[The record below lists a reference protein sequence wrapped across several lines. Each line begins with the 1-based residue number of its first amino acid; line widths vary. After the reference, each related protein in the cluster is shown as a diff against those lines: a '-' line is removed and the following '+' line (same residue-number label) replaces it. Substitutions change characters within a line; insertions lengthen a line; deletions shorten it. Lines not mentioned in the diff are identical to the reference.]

1 MTTIPPSPPPSTP
14 PPADQPDN
22 NTNKVTKF
30 LSRSVRKLGLGKF
43 FPDAE
48 KTDTSSRKKLY
59 EYTPEVIAP
68 KNSLNREN
76 QDVLSDK
83 TVADMKNATTAAQ
96 RKEILA
102 RDIHSVETLFELSQK
117 FMPKQF
123 GLMSDEFID
132 RLCELEAIDHTATIL
147 GVCSNREGELDL
159 EQVAKSLAQ
168 HREFSDKAHANIFF
182 NDQAGFIKTRL
193 TMPNTSSFRLL
204 CRANCTSP
212 HFFRLDEDMIME
224 SGARKMLKE
233 AESLGGRELRKA
245 RDEAAVL
252 VADSL
257 QSGEKGKPEVLR
269 NQQFQ
274 NDVSKNISHRIE
286 ERLLACLDR
295 KVYDTLGKETGIERA
310 KGCFDDINRKT
321 KNFKELSERLSPLLE
336 KHKQSNSDPRQLM
349 KEIIGEQTLAA
360 DSAMLAQFSVVIEGT
375 PVTTDMLDRAQDT
388 ICAAAAS
395 HLADSLTSRYRLLN
409 DSNEEFSKAEEIKTV
424 TDMISVL
431 REVSKT
437 LDESPRADQ

>member
-1 MTTIPPSPPPSTP
+1 MGIQRTSSSPSTP
-14 PPADQPDN
+14 PPANQPDN
-22 NTNKVTKF
+22 KTNKAAKF
-30 LSRSVRKLGLGKF
+30 LRRNIRKLGLGKF
-43 FPDAE
+43 FPDGE
-48 KTDTSSRKKLY
+48 KTDSSSRKKLY
-59 EYTPEVIAP
+59 EYNPEVIAP
-68 KNSLNREN
+68 QNSLNREN
-76 QDVLSDK
+76 QAVLSDK

-102 RDIHSVETLFELSQK
+102 RDIHSVETLFELGQK
-117 FMPKQF
+117 FLPKKF

-147 GVCSNREGELDL
+147 GGCSNREGQLDS
-159 EQVAKSLAQ
+159 EEVAKALAQ

-182 NDQAGFIKTRL
+182 TDQAGFIKTRL
-193 TMPNTSSFRLL
+193 TMPNTPSFRLL

-212 HFFRLDEDMIME
+212 HFFRLDKDVVME
-224 SGARKMLKE
+224 SGAGKMLKE
-233 AESLGGRELRKA
+233 AESLGGQELRKA

-252 VADSL
+252 VAKSL

-310 KGCFDDINRKT
+310 KGCFDDITRKT

-336 KHKQSNSDPRQLM
+336 KHKQSDADPRRLM
-349 KEIIGEQTLAA
+349 KEIIGEQSLAA
-360 DSAMLAQFSVVIEGT
+360 DSAMLARLSVVIEGT

-409 DSNEEFSKAEEIKTV
+409 DSNEEFSEADEIKTV

-431 REVSKT
+431 HEVSKK
-437 LDESPRADQ
+437 LEESPRG